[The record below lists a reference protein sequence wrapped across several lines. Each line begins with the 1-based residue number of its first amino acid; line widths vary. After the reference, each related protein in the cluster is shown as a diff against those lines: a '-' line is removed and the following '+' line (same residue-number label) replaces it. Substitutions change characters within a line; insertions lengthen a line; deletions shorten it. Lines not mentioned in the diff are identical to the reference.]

1 MYSYK
6 DQLEI
11 LSPIRLREGESI
23 RVDCPFCGGRN
34 TFGISNKDGK
44 RIWHCFKAS
53 CGIRGSEGVGMET
66 TSVLKRIHS
75 THESL
80 PEKPKLPIPI
90 HLSDPSNHPAVIQYL
105 EDNNC
110 IHALE
115 NNFIRIMYAPTDK
128 RVLFFNPDSSG
139 AVGRSLVGAK
149 PKWKRYGSIEGVM
162 AVGKGD
168 TAVVVEDIASACAV
182 SQLNKFKGCA
192 LLGTT
197 LSNVQKA
204 QLITFREVVIALDKD
219 ASATAIN
226 MQRKLEGRVNTSTIF
241 LEEDLKCLSHS
252 RLCDLFQI
260 KQF

>member
-75 THESL
+75 ASESL

-90 HLSDPSNHPAVIQYL
+90 HLSDPSNHPAVMQYL

-168 TAVVVEDIASACAV
+168 AAVVVEDIASACAV
-182 SQLNKFKGCA
+182 SQINQFKGCA

-204 QLITFREVVIALDKD
+204 QLITFKKVIVALDQD
-219 ASATAIN
+219 ASATAVALH
-226 MQRKLEGRVNTSTIF
+226 RKLEGRVKTSTIF
-241 LEEDLKCLSHS
+241 LEEDLKSISTMSLSK
-252 RLCDLFQI
+252 LLQL
-260 KQF
+260 